1 MTSTT
6 TKNLIVQTKGL
17 CKTYGPT
24 KAVLDLEFSLFEGEF
39 VGLVGHNGAGKSTLI
54 KMLASQILPSNGEVL
69 FSNCSDDI
77 TERKKLVGYVPEF
90 PEMFDYLTGAEM
102 LEYISHIRNVSD
114 WQWAL
119 EFIGL
124 GEAEDRYIREYS
136 QGMRRKIAIAC
147 AVVAKPKL
155 IILDESL
162 NGLDP
167 PSTKRVL
174 SVLEDLRRENGSCI
188 LLSTHILDTLE
199 KVSSR
204 VVMMKSG
211 KIIREVQPSEIDS
224 LYEFF

>member
-1 MTSTT
+1 M
-6 TKNLIVQTKGL
+6 
-17 CKTYGPT
+17 
-24 KAVLDLEFSLFEGEF
+24 DF
-39 VGLVGHNGAGKSTLI
+39 
-54 KMLASQILPSNGEVL
+54 
-69 FSNCSDDI
+69 
-77 TERKKLVGYVPEF
+77 
-90 PEMFDYLTGAEM
+90 
-102 LEYISHIRNVSD
+102 IR
-114 WQWAL
+114 
-119 EFIGL
+119 L

-224 LYEFF
+224 LYAFF